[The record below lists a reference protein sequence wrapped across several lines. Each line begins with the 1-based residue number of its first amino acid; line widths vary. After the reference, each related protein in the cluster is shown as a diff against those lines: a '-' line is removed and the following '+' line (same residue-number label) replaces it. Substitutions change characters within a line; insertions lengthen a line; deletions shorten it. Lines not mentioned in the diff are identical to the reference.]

1 MNTLGEMALSF
12 AVLASAVAI
21 LASLLFCK
29 GNVEVFL
36 FTIFDVRI

>member
-21 LASLLFCK
+21 GASM
-29 GNVEVFL
+29 
-36 FTIFDVRI
+36 ISVRFQSPRA